1 MIAHLWAKSPAPPE
15 YVELHLCREFHV
27 LPSQLRAEPHE
38 NVLDILEMLGA
49 EATVNKKKSKRR

>member
-1 MIAHLWAKSPAPPE
+1 MITHLWAKSPAPLE
-15 YVELHLCREFHV
+15 YIELHLCREFHV
-27 LPSQLRAEPHE
+27 LPSQLRAEPHD